1 MSMSLVLSICV
12 FFILLIQ
19 VVKGAKYLIILFF
32 VFFGFG
38 PSAAMFGTVTVP
50 LTSINASL

>member
-19 VVKGAKYLIILFF
+19 VVKGEKCLIILFF

-38 PSAAMFGTVTVP
+38 PFAAMFGTQV
-50 LTSINASL
+50 

>member
-19 VVKGAKYLIILFF
+19 VVKGEKCLIILFF

-38 PSAAMFGTVTVP
+38 PSAAMFGTQV
-50 LTSINASL
+50 